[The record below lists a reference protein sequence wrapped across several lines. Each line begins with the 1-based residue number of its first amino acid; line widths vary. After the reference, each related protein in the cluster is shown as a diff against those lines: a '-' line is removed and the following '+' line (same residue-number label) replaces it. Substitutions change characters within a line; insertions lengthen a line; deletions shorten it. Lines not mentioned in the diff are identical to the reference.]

1 MNCTLIIEQW
11 SDEGIEGGTDSFRAI
26 FFFFFFCFS
35 SSSSLFRQRYFAI

>member
-26 FFFFFFCFS
+26 FFLVLLLLFP
-35 SSSSLFRQRYFAI
+35 SSLFRQRYFAI